1 MKQERTILL
10 LEDDANLGFI
20 LAEHLEMNGFTVR
33 HCTNGVDGLSAFKK
47 KPAILCL
54 VDVMMPKKDG
64 FTFVRELRQIDRDVP
79 VIFLT
84 ARSLKED
91 RIEGLK
97 IGADDYIT
105 KPFSMEELLLR
116 IAAVLKRTVPS
127 ERQPQTKP
135 EYRIGTFTFHV
146 ARSTLRGA
154 GKKVVTLTTKES
166 ELLAILCAH
175 MNEVVERDLILR
187 TVWNSDTQYA
197 ARSMDVYVSKLR
209 KYLKN
214 DPAISIVNIHGKGY
228 KLLIDP

>member
-1 MKQERTILL
+1 MKAKRTILL

-20 LAEHLEMNGFTVR
+20 LKEHLEMNGFTVR
-33 HCTNGVDGLSAFKK
+33 HCSDGVDGLAAARKLTYD
-47 KPAILCL
+47 LCL

-64 FTFVRELRQIDRDVP
+64 FTFVQELKLHDQQVP

-116 IAAVLKRTVPS
+116 IHAVLKRTAPVPEKEKS
-127 ERQPQTKP
+127 TEFFRLGSILFDVRKSRLMIGEKP
-135 EYRIGTFTFHV
+135 VRD
-146 ARSTLRGA
+146 
-154 GKKVVTLTTKES
+154 LTTKEA
-166 ELLAILCAH
+166 ELLSIFCKYQ
-175 MNEVVERDLILR
+175 NTVVEREQILAA
-187 TVWNSDTQYA
+187 VWNSDSYYA

-209 KYLKN
+209 KYLKKEQK
-214 DPAISIVNIHGKGY
+214 ISIVNVHGKGY
-228 KLLIDP
+228 KLLIDR

>member
-1 MKQERTILL
+1 MKQKRTILL

-33 HCTNGVDGLSAFKK
+33 LCSNGVDGLSAYRKT
-47 KPAILCL
+47 PAMLCL

-64 FTFVRELRQIDRDVP
+64 FSFVRELRQFDQKVP

-116 IAAVLKRTVPS
+116 ITAVLKRTVPE
-127 ERQPQTKP
+127 ERAPQTQP
-135 EYRIGTFTFHV
+135 EYRIGFITFNV
-146 ARSTLRGA
+146 ARSTLRIA
-154 GKKVVTLTTKES
+154 AKKAVTLTTKES

-175 MNEVVERDLILR
+175 RNEVVERERILM
-187 TVWNSDTQYA
+187 TVWNSDTLYT
-197 ARSMDVYVSKLR
+197 ARSMDVYISKLR

-214 DPAISIVNIHGKGY
+214 EPTVSIVNIHGKGY
-228 KLLIDP
+228 KLLVDP